1 MARLPVAIAAG
12 APALAE
18 SLRSASQYAAAEKSA
33 ATRRAYASDW
43 KHYTW
48 WCAQNAVAELP
59 STPATVAAYLAHLA
73 DAGRSASTI
82 ARRLAAIGY
91 AHKLKGLEPPTAAEA
106 VRAVNRGI
114 RRRIGTAPT
123 QKAPATALTVGAM
136 LGGPRRNA
144 EFSRAELRDRA
155 ILLIGFAAALR
166 RSELVDLKVNDVEL
180 GPDGALITIRRSKT
194 DQEGQG
200 AVIAVPR
207 GEILRP
213 VEALEA
219 WLDVLYREANATVP
233 SLAGMQGI
241 RGVIAPETFDAGAG
255 PTPNTSPRA
264 GGIAKGPIFRPI
276 GKGGRIG
283 AGALSDRS
291 VADIVK
297 RYAAAAG
304 LDPKLFAGHSLR
316 AGFVTS
322 ALAHGADVLKIM
334 DVTRHQRIETLRL
347 YDRRAKA
354 FRDHA
359 GKDFL

>member
-91 AHKLKGLEPPTAAEA
+91 AHKLKGLEPPTTAEA

-155 ILLIGFAAALR
+155 LILIGFAAALR

-207 GEILRP
+207 GEVLRP

-219 WLDVLYREANATVP
+219 WLALSQICD
-233 SLAGMQGI
+233 
-241 RGVIAPETFDAGAG
+241 
-255 PTPNTSPRA
+255 
-264 GGIAKGPIFRPI
+264 GPIFRPI